1 MLTEANGI
9 PLAIETAGANIN
21 DFKLVRQTL
30 ENLLIEKPTNT
41 KCGMCMDKGY
51 DYNEVREILKE
62 FGFIAHIRARGEEAK
77 KLKKGI
83 IKRARRWVVERTI
96 SWQNRFRGLLIRWE
110 KKAENY
116 LAMLQLACGII
127 TWRACLSG

>member
-21 DFKLVRQTL
+21 DFKLVRKTL
-30 ENLLIEKPTNT
+30 ENLLIEKPENV

-51 DYNEVREILKE
+51 DYDEVRDILEE
-62 FGFIAHIRARGEEAK
+62 FGFTAHIRARGEEAK

-83 IKRARRWVVERTI
+83 IKKARRWVIERTI
-96 SWQNRFRGLLIRWE
+96 SWLNRFRGLLIRWE

-116 LAMLQLACGII
+116 LAMLHLACGII
-127 TWRACLSG
+127 TWRACLGG